1 MKLIYLCCVPIFFL
15 LECKNPSPEKT
26 LKSVIETNLGRTIV
40 LPENLHAYSIADS
53 ILLKQSEIRFK
64 LITYI
69 DGDCSVCIAELYKW
83 KEFLKINFDNLEN
96 VQVMFIINSLN
107 YPYFEYNVEK
117 LDLHLPFYYDSINSY
132 ITNNN
137 IEDYELYTLLLNK
150 ENEITLIGSP
160 IDNPSMQGLYKKIIK
175 PNGN

>member
-1 MKLIYLCCVPIFFL
+1 MKLICICLPIL
-15 LECKNPSPEKT
+15 LLFGCNNPSPVME
-26 LKSVIETNLGRTIV
+26 LKSVIETNLRRNII
-40 LPENLHAYSIADS
+40 LPENLRAHPIADS

-83 KEFLKINFDNLEN
+83 NEFLKMNFYILEN
-96 VQVMFIINSLN
+96 VQVMFIISSVN

-117 LDLHLPFYYDSINSY
+117 LDLRLPFYYDSINSY

-160 IDNPSMQGLYKKIIK
+160 IDNPSMQGLYKKVIK